1 MKYYKWSKLIVR
13 QVNTDIK
20 LINSQKHLLAA
31 IICSILTEV
40 QNKKIIS
47 TTLYMSS
54 VFLRRQTNKQTN
66 KKTQQ
71 FRMKSLLARVT
82 ITESQNGWG
91 WKGPLEV
98 IWSNLSAHVLASR
111 INSRPHPDGFWTSL
125 RFSTNFVSEKSKKLY
140 HIITWIERDFKY
152 HLIPTPLAFIRV
164 ANHQIKH

>member
-54 VFLRRQTNKQTN
+54 VFLRRQTNKQKN
-66 KKTQQ
+66 
-71 FRMKSLLARVT
+71 
-82 ITESQNGWG
+82 
-91 WKGPLEV
+91 
-98 IWSNLSAHVLASR
+98 
-111 INSRPHPDGFWTSL
+111 
-125 RFSTNFVSEKSKKLY
+125 
-140 HIITWIERDFKY
+140 
-152 HLIPTPLAFIRV
+152 PTV
-164 ANHQIKH
+164 

>member
-82 ITESQNGWG
+82 ITESQNG
-91 WKGPLEV
+91 
-98 IWSNLSAHVLASR
+98 
-111 INSRPHPDGFWTSL
+111 
-125 RFSTNFVSEKSKKLY
+125 
-140 HIITWIERDFKY
+140 
-152 HLIPTPLAFIRV
+152 
-164 ANHQIKH
+164 